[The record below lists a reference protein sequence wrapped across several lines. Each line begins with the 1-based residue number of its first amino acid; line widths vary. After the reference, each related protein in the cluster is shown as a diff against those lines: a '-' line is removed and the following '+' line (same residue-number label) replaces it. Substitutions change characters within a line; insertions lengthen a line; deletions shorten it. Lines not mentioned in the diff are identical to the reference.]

1 MRSLTPHLSHRR
13 LDLQILLFCSLC
25 SPISILIYLC
35 TDIHMVSLSMCMCNR
50 RLYLCVGPYDQVA
63 QDFEKDPTCSVDSNS
78 MPCVTLT
85 AQQQSDIA
93 TYHGPTTTCAAGICN
108 AGYAAPAGG
117 SCTACAPGVLV
128 CKRKLD
134 QSLSS
139 CAL

>member
-1 MRSLTPHLSHRR
+1 MHLHNS
-13 LDLQILLFCSLC
+13 
-25 SPISILIYLC
+25 
-35 TDIHMVSLSMCMCNR
+35 N
-50 RLYLCVGPYDQVA
+50 LYLCLPD
-63 QDFEKDPTCSVDSNS
+63 CSSDSNS

-128 CKRKLD
+128 CLYVCTLQPD
-134 QSLSS
+134 MAVCEQVQVQ
-139 CAL
+139 